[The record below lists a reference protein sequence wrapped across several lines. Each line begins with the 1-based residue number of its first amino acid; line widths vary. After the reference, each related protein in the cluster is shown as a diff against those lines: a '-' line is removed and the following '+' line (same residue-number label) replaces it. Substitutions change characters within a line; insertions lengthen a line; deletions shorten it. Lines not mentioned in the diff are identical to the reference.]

1 MQKVFC
7 VTHIC
12 TNHSPDYSTPKP
24 KLVSFNAVG
33 PGRADSMSKGTCH
46 EGLTNTPELLAV
58 RRDGDPAVGWPRC
71 DVTGG
76 TVPSAWHTHSG
87 QAQRD
92 FEEGTVGQGLGM
104 TKIPL
109 TDVIGTHK
117 CHLTVYSY
125 VNNFY
130 VNFTSI
136 NTHTYA
142 CMHSH
147 THVQLHKASVSYFAC
162 WHLIGGDGDS
172 RHPDL
177 WQFGSSEGLKWPLT
191 LPLNLVLPHHS
202 PP

>member
-12 TNHSPDYSTPKP
+12 TNHSPVYSTPKP

-33 PGRADSMSKGTCH
+33 PERADSMSKGTCH

-71 DVTGG
+71 DATGG
-76 TVPSAWHTHSG
+76 TVPFAWHTHSG

-92 FEEGTVGQGLGM
+92 LEEGTVDQGLGM

-109 TDVIGTHK
+109 IDAIGTHK
-117 CHLTVYSY
+117 RHLTVYSY

-147 THVQLHKASVSYFAC
+147 TCPTSQGLCKLFCMLVFDRRRWRQQT
-162 WHLIGGDGDS
+162 S
-172 RHPDL
+172 RPLAIWKLRGAQEAPDP
-177 WQFGSSEGLKWPLT
+177 SPEPSPA
-191 LPLNLVLPHHS
+191 LP
-202 PP
+202 